1 MRNLARHIN
10 LWYNETVIF
19 FIVFYVVGITGMLLP
34 FSFQFFTRLIP
45 FALVLSAAGLYFFH
59 SKFNGTTITVYLTIY
74 ISAFVFETIGVN
86 TGTIFGLYYYGKSLG
101 FSVMNTP
108 VIIGLNWLLLVYL
121 TSSVLEKTK
130 WPVAIQVPVASLLM
144 VGYDLIIE
152 QVAPLLD
159 MWHWVYN
166 AVPVRNY
173 IAWFILAVVFHS
185 LLKIF
190 KINTK
195 NRLAAVI
202 LICQTVFFLVLLVT
216 LKLLT

>member
-34 FSFQFFTRLIP
+34 VTFQLFTRLIP
-45 FALVLSAAGLYFFH
+45 FALVLSTAGLFFFH

-130 WPVAIQVPVASLLM
+130 WPVAIQVPVASLMM

-166 AVPVRNY
+166 VVPMKNY

-190 KINTK
+190 RIKTE

-202 LICQTVFFLVLLVT
+202 LICQTVFFLVLLIA
-216 LKLLT
+216 LKLLN